1 MRHGRVNVVVVC
13 AIVGAI
19 NMFALPVGVSAQE
32 ALPSPWVG
40 ADIGTP
46 SPAGM
51 ASFDG
56 QSFTMSAGGVDIWD
70 TSDQFHFVYQP
81 ISGDVDI
88 VARIDSL
95 AAADQWSKIGVMIR
109 ADLTDSSAHAFA
121 MLSGANGL
129 LFQQRPQPGSS
140 SMATGGD
147 MAAAPVWV
155 RLTRAGTTVTGYS
168 SPDGGSWQQIDSATI
183 ALGQTAYVGLA
194 ITSHNPGSAAQAV
207 VSQTTVTPA
216 STTLS
221 VPAGQQDADI
231 GSPAIAGSA
240 TFAQGVYTI
249 SAAGTDIWNTSD
261 QFHYVY
267 QPVSGDVDIV
277 AHVKSLQV
285 ANPWS
290 KAGVMVRE
298 SLDPDARHAMALMSA
313 ANGYAFEWRL
323 DIGGFSS
330 SIHAGAGRA
339 PAWVRLVRTGSS
351 FQAFKSTDGVSW
363 RSMGVET
370 VPMTDPVYV
379 GLAVTSHT
387 ASSSTTAVFDKVT
400 ITQPGAPPNQPP
412 VVTLTSPA
420 TATQYT
426 APATIP
432 VAATASDPQNQLTRV
447 DFLAN
452 ATRIGSLTAPPF
464 AMTWSSVPSGTY
476 SLTAV
481 AYDAAGLSATS
492 AAATIMIT
500 GAPLQPPRFA
510 VFQASPDNDT
520 LVNSYRLDIFSN
532 GADPATATP
541 VATSDLGKPAPDASG
556 TITVDCG
563 TFLAALAP
571 ATYVAT
577 VSAVGAGG
585 IGQSAPATFVR

>member
-1 MRHGRVNVVVVC
+1 MRHRCVNVIVVC
-13 AIVGAI
+13 ALAGAI
-19 NMFALPVGVSAQE
+19 SIFALPVGVSAQDT
-32 ALPSPWVG
+32 LPSPWVG

-88 VARIDSL
+88 IARIDSL

-109 ADLTDSSAHAFA
+109 ADLTDRSAHAFT

-147 MAAAPVWV
+147 MAAAPSWV

-194 ITSHNPGSAAQAV
+194 ITSHNPGSATQAV
-207 VSQTTVTPA
+207 VSQVTVTPA
-216 STTLS
+216 STAQPLPS
-221 VPAGQQDADI
+221 PQQDADI

-240 TFAQGVYTI
+240 TFAQGAYTI
-249 SAAGTDIWNTSD
+249 SASGTDIWNTSD

-267 QPVSGDVDIV
+267 QSVSGDVDIV
-277 AHVKSLQV
+277 ARVNSLQI

-290 KAGVMVRE
+290 KAGVMIRE
-298 SLDPDARHAMALMSA
+298 SLNPDARHAMALMSA
-313 ANGYAFEWRL
+313 ANGYVFEWRL
-323 DIGGFSS
+323 DTGGFSS
-330 SIHAGAGRA
+330 SINTGAGRA

-351 FQAFKSTDGVSW
+351 FQAFESTDGASW
-363 RSMGVET
+363 ASIGVET

-379 GLAVTSHT
+379 GLAVTST
-387 ASSSTTAVFDKVT
+387 NVSSSTTAVFDNVT

-420 TATQYT
+420 SGAQYT
-426 APATIP
+426 APASIS
-432 VAATASDPQNQLTRV
+432 VAANASDPENQLARV
-447 DFLAN
+447 DFYAN
-452 ATRIGSLTAPPF
+452 TTKIGSQTAAPF
-464 AMTWSSVPSGTY
+464 AITWSGVASGTY
-476 SLTAV
+476 SITAV
-481 AYDAAGLSATS
+481 AYDAQGASATS
-492 AAATIMIT
+492 PAATIT
-500 GAPLQPPRFA
+500 VTAGTAPPRLV
-510 VFQASPDNDT
+510 VFQESPDHDT

-541 VATSDLGKPAPDASG
+541 VATSDLGKPTPDGSG
-556 TITVDCG
+556 TITVDRG
-563 TFLAALAP
+563 TFFAALAP

-577 VSAVGAGG
+577 VSAVGSGG
-585 IGQSAPATFVR
+585 IGRSAPVTFVR